1 MDFLANIKTKFKA
14 GDALFRLMIIN
25 AGIFV
30 FINIVLLLQY
40 VTKSDIVH
48 TAVGDITSGSNGTN
62 WFHRLPED
70 LTLAASSDPVTMLT
84 RPWSLITHMFTH
96 IQFGHFLFNMVALY
110 TMGQIFVSILGSRK
124 LTALYIM
131 GGLSGFALF
140 ALAFNFLEVF
150 QRNHESYVLGASA
163 AVMAVT
169 VAAATLRPKQ
179 ILYLF
184 GAIKLELMWL
194 AAILV
199 LLDLVSVRDGVNS
212 GGHIGHIGGAFYGYF
227 YALQIKKGK
236 EPGAWINRVI
246 DKFKSLFSK
255 RKMKVASR
263 NARAK
268 SDEQFNLDKKSRQKR
283 IDEIL
288 DRIGKSGYDSLSKDE
303 KDFLF
308 QNSQK

>member
-1 MDFLANIKTKFKA
+1 MDFLSNIKQRFKA
-14 GDALFRLMIIN
+14 SDALFRLMIIN

-30 FINIVLLLQY
+30 LIQLVLLLQY
-40 VTKSDIVH
+40 VTKSHVVH
-48 TAVGDITSGSNGTN
+48 LPVGGVTSGSNAPN
-62 WFHRLPED
+62 WLQRIPED
-70 LTLAASSDPVTMLT
+70 LTLAASSDAVTMLI
-84 RPWSLITHMFTH
+84 RPWSFITHMFTH

-110 TMGQIFVSILGSRK
+110 TMGQIFVSILGSKK
-124 LTALYIM
+124 LTSLYIM
-131 GGLSGFALF
+131 GGLSGFVLF

-212 GGHIGHIGGAFYGYF
+212 GGHIGHIGGAAYGYF
-227 YALQIKKGK
+227 YALQVKKGK
-236 EPGAWINRVI
+236 QPGIWINRLM
-246 DKFKSLFSK
+246 DKIKSLFNKKS
-255 RKMKVASR
+255 MTVASR

-268 SDEQFNLDKKSRQKR
+268 SDEQFNLEKKARQKK

-288 DRIGKSGYDSLSKDE
+288 DRIGKSGYDSLTKQE

>member
-1 MDFLANIKTKFKA
+1 MDIFSNIKIKFKS

-25 AGIFV
+25 TGIFV
-30 FINIVLLLQY
+30 LVNVVLLLQY
-40 VTKSDIVH
+40 VTKSDVVH
-48 TAVGDITSGSNGTN
+48 TSIGGVTSGSNGTN

-70 LTLAASSDPVTMLT
+70 LTLAASSDPGTMIT

-96 IQFGHFLFNMVALY
+96 IQFGHFLFNMVVLY
-110 TMGQIFVSILGSRK
+110 TMGQILVSILGSRK
-124 LTALYIM
+124 LTSLYIM
-131 GGLSGFALF
+131 GGLSGFVLF

-150 QRNHESYVLGASA
+150 QRKHESYVFGASA

-199 LLDLVSVRDGVNS
+199 LLDLVSVREGVNS
-212 GGHIGHIGGAFYGYF
+212 GGHIGHIGGAVYGYF

-236 EPGAWINRVI
+236 EPGAWINRAL
-246 DKFKSLFSK
+246 DKLKSLFSK
-255 RKMKVASR
+255 RKMNVAAR

-288 DRIGKSGYDSLSKDE
+288 ERIGKSGYDGLSKEE